1 MGGQTD
7 SDPSDITRAV
17 YTNTVEC
24 FNGATGTWEE
34 LEDYKFPFME
44 NGLESFAMV
53 AVRGE
58 QHEDIYVTGGL
69 KRLNNGQSIET
80 DRIYSLKL
88 NETSGEYKW
97 IWAGNLNQ
105 ARQGNIKF
113 LRIYRHFIN
122 LFLTRNKRLL

>member
-17 YTNTVEC
+17 YTNSVEC

-53 AVRGE
+53 AVR
-58 QHEDIYVTGGL
+58 
-69 KRLNNGQSIET
+69 
-80 DRIYSLKL
+80 
-88 NETSGEYKW
+88 
-97 IWAGNLNQ
+97 A
-105 ARQGNIKF
+105 
-113 LRIYRHFIN
+113 
-122 LFLTRNKRLL
+122 TRCASVMALCLCAVCAFGV